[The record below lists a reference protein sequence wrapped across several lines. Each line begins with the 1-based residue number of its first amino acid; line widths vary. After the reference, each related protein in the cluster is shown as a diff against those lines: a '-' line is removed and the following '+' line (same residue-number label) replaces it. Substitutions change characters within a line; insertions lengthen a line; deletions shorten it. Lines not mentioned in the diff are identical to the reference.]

1 MGNMPTHGQ
10 GVDFLEKKF
19 LQPLGLPNYMCVH
32 ISKLCTHPYDIATSD
47 GCH

>member
-19 LQPLGLPNYMCVH
+19 LQLVGLPNYMCVR
-32 ISKLCTHPYDIATSD
+32 IIQIMYTFL
-47 GCH
+47 